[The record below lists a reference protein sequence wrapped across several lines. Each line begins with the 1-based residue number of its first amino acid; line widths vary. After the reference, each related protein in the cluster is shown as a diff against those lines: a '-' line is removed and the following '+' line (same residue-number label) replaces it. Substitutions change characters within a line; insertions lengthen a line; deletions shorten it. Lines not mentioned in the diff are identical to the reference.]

1 VLQKEKMR
9 FLSIAKTSSTGFSIL
24 RRNAS
29 SCTSTITRSFSPTKG
44 FRNGGKLLFG
54 AAAVFGAASLIS
66 SFTPSRNAECSSALS
81 SSRDDPFYP
90 EAEPYNK
97 GLLKVSDIH
106 TIAYSEYGNPKGKPV
121 LFIHGGPGGGTVPKM
136 ARFFDP
142 KAYRVILVDQRGC
155 GESTPFAN
163 LTDNTTYDSVRDF
176 EKLRKKLG
184 IKKWQLFGGSWGS
197 TLALAY
203 AVRIVFVLFF
213 DFFFSLVARSNI
225 LTLLLSWY

>member
-1 VLQKEKMR
+1 MR
-9 FLSIAKTSSTGFSIL
+9 FLPFTKTYSTAFTIL
-24 RRNAS
+24 KRNAS
-29 SCTSTITRSFSPTKG
+29 SFITGPVTRSFFSRKG
-44 FRNGGKLLFG
+44 FHSGGKLLFG
-54 AAAVFGAASLIS
+54 ATAVIGTVSLIS
-66 SFTPSRNAECSSALS
+66 SCSPAHKAECSSAFS
-81 SSRDDPFYP
+81 PSGEDPFYP
-90 EAEPYNK
+90 EVEPYNK
-97 GLLKVSDIH
+97 AFLKVSDIH

-121 LFIHGGPGGGTVPKM
+121 LFIHGGPGGGTIPKM

-142 KAYRVILVDQRGC
+142 NAYRIILVDQRGC

-203 AVRIVFVLFF
+203 AVRSLCVFFIGLFF
-213 DFFFSLVARSNI
+213 CCFFRF
-225 LTLLLSWY
+225 